1 MLNNVPGTTEAFTK
15 HRRLLIGVA
24 YRVLGSVDDAEDIVQ
39 EAWLRWSKVDG
50 ERVEDPR
57 AFLVTTVTRLA
68 IDRLRQARVHREVYP
83 GTWLPEPVSGDLDAA
98 ERAEL
103 ADSVDLALLVVL
115 ETLSP
120 LERAV
125 FVLHEAFEL
134 PFAEIGEIIGRAE
147 PATRQLAK
155 RAREHVQAR
164 RPRFEVDRA
173 GRREMTERFLAAS
186 AHGDLSSLAGLLA
199 SDVALVSDGGGNA
212 RAPLRTIVGA
222 DKVLRWLI
230 GVSTPEGAQAFLR
243 SIGVPAATELRYGIA
258 DINGAPALMVY
269 AAERTVSVASLVVE
283 DGLIQTIY
291 VLANPDKLARV
302 QPSDIGGI

>member
-1 MLNNVPGTTEAFTK
+1 MPGATEIFTE

-24 YRVLGSVDDAEDIVQ
+24 YRVLGSANDAEDIVQ
-39 EAWLRWSKVDG
+39 EAWLRWSKVDDDL
-50 ERVEDPR
+50 VEDPR
-57 AFLVTTVTRLA
+57 AYLVTTVTRLA
-68 IDRLRQARVHREVYP
+68 IDRLRQAQVHREVYP
-83 GTWLPEPVSGDLDAA
+83 GTWLPEPVSGDLDGAQ
-98 ERAEL
+98 RTEL

-155 RAREHVQAR
+155 RAREHVALR

-186 AHGDLSSLAGLLA
+186 AHGDLSSLASLLA
-199 SDVALVSDGGGNA
+199 RDVALVSDGGRKA
-212 RAPLRTIVGA
+212 RSPLRTILGA

-230 GVSTPEGAQAFLR
+230 GVSTPESGEAFLK
-243 SIGVPAATELRYGIA
+243 SIGLPPETEVVYGIA
-258 DINGAPALMVY
+258 EVNAAPALVLS
-269 AAERTVSVASLVVE
+269 AAGRTVSVATLVVE

-291 VLANPDKLARV
+291 LVANPDKLRHVA
-302 QPSDIGGI
+302 PGPAAGI